1 MQKAG
6 FSLFEG
12 DTEGGMDL
20 HVLVDNDFVKT
31 IPKGWGRVGIAAL
44 KLLVP
49 DMSDVP
55 GAEDPHAHLDR
66 VAQNVGRIY
75 DEKVHIEDPHSFAAK
90 AGTFFGE
97 CMAVSPVFKITRLS
111 QLPGVFCAIAEGSTV
126 GAIFAQAD
134 NQSPLEGAFIGGAIG
149 GGLHKLVG
157 LFQFSKRGVSSLMN
171 RAEPI
176 GIRPLIDEAAFL
188 QRMNNPVYRSGIAS
202 ENRVVQQI
210 NPVNRSSNHQFITWI
225 EKGQTRTASIGE
237 MSHSGTFH
245 DRGGLSKAG
254 RALEKKG
261 GRVDSVFPKPSG
273 NVHEVNSQGQKVLDE
288 ILNHPDKKVVFE
300 YSPTLNNETLT
311 IRLPDGHG
319 ARFIKDGKE
328 MIGFVEPKK

>member
-1 MQKAG
+1 
-6 FSLFEG
+6 
-12 DTEGGMDL
+12 
-20 HVLVDNDFVKT
+20 
-31 IPKGWGRVGIAAL
+31 
-44 KLLVP
+44 
-49 DMSDVP
+49 
-55 GAEDPHAHLDR
+55 
-66 VAQNVGRIY
+66 
-75 DEKVHIEDPHSFAAK
+75 
-90 AGTFFGE
+90 
-97 CMAVSPVFKITRLS
+97 MAVSPVFKITRLS

-237 MSHSGTFH
+237 MSYSGTFH

-254 RALEKKG
+254 RAMQKHSERINPTFL
-261 GRVDSVFPKPSG
+261 KPTG
-273 NVHEVNSQGQKVLDE
+273 APHDVNMQGQRMLDE
-288 ILNHPDKKVVFE
+288 ILNHPNKIISIETPLTLDMEVIDVFI
-300 YSPTLNNETLT
+300 PN
-311 IRLPDGHG
+311 GHG
-319 ARFIKDGKE
+319 ARFTKDGKK
-328 MIGFVEPKK
+328 MIGFLEPRK